1 MIFSKLLYSF
11 SDYRGNTHDRR
22 RKNGVYKEFNKEVKR
37 IILSHSRIF
46 EDEAKAE
53 VKKAAKKAA
62 KAEAKAE
69 EAAPAASIEKTTL
82 GDIEELA
89 ALKEKLSK
97 K

>member
-1 MIFSKLLYSF
+1 
-11 SDYRGNTHDRR
+11 
-22 RKNGVYKEFNKEVKR
+22 
-37 IILSHSRIF
+37 
-46 EDEAKAE
+46 